1 MAEAFR
7 LGKIRKILMPVF
19 QLRQSSLVGPWGLD
33 LRSRRSSGAGTPSA
47 GGLSNF
53 RRLILRVRP
62 AAKCQVAR
70 GHTRNSELS
79 GAMLKARAIGYA
91 SG

>member
-53 RRLILRVRP
+53 RRLILRVRRRP
-62 AAKCQVAR
+62 SARWPEGIRGILNCQAR
-70 GHTRNSELS
+70 C
-79 GAMLKARAIGYA
+79 
-91 SG
+91 

>member
-19 QLRQSSLVGPWGLD
+19 RLRQSLD

-47 GGLSNF
+47 RGLSNF
-53 RRLILRVRP
+53 RRLILRVRRRP
-62 AAKCQVAR
+62 SARWPEGIRGILNCQAR
-70 GHTRNSELS
+70 C
-79 GAMLKARAIGYA
+79 
-91 SG
+91 